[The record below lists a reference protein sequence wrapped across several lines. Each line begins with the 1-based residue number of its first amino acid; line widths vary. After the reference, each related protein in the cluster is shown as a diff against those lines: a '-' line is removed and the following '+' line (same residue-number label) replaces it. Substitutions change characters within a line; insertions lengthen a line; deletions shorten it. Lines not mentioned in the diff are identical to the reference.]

1 MYNSIPEW
9 LKVYPIFCTH
19 KDKIPDAHVDDIN
32 TFKSFEDTIIS
43 LQPGEGLG
51 VGLFGNLCGIDI
63 DHAVNDDGTLSQTT
77 QDIINYFDGAYIEYS
92 LSGTGVHILFF
103 CSQQRKYQKYYT
115 KMGVKQLI
123 QKGISDI
130 EGLELYQGSID
141 NRYFTLTGNAI
152 STEYINYTV
161 SPKKLEAFLDK
172 YFKKPLSSPT
182 TPPPLTHN
190 DAEDLAWWNWARLRK
205 PERLFSLASKM
216 PTGSGGTE
224 SEDDLAFMAEI
235 AFHVN
240 KNPRL
245 MKDVFE
251 ASSYY
256 KNKDDKHKRKWA
268 RKDYQD
274 TTISKAQASGVT
286 AKEFFKDSFYYDESL
301 NAIVPIPDD
310 ERSDYMIAPKITT
323 RTSQSGNTVAVIN
336 TRTFKFEAAMPQQK
350 KNSNERTVKWVSVY
364 EKGSDKPSSFLNRT
378 DPAFELAAGIVLEK
392 F

>member
-1 MYNSIPEW
+1 MYDKIPEW
-9 LKVYPIFCTH
+9 LRQPKTKIYCTH
-19 KDKIPDAHVDDIN
+19 KDKVPNVKVNDLNNFVSFDDALN
-32 TFKSFEDTIIS
+32 S
-43 LQPGEGLG
+43 LKEGEGLG
-51 VGLFGNLCGIDI
+51 IGLWGYLCGIDVDNTRDLAFI
-63 DHAVNDDGTLSQTT
+63 TNL
-77 QDIINYFDGAYIEYS
+77 FPEAYIEYS
-92 LSGTGVHILFF
+92 LSYTGVHILFL
-103 CSQQRKYQKYYT
+103 CKEQYKDPSTYYT
-115 KMGVKQLI
+115 KLSKKHTKDRGYPC
-123 QKGISDI
+123 D
-130 EGLELYQGSID
+130 GLEFYQGMYD
-141 NRYFTLTGNAI
+141 HRFFTLTGNILQAP
-152 STEYINYTV
+152 EKMEFV
-161 SPKKLEAFLDK
+161 SGERVLDFLET
-172 YFKKPLSSPT
+172 YFKRPIPSPT
-182 TPPPLTHN
+182 SSTPLTHN
-190 DAEDLAWWNWARLRK
+190 DAEDLAWWNFARRRR

-274 TTISKAQASGVT
+274 TTISKAQASGIT

-301 NAIVPIPDD
+301 DSIVPVPDD
-310 ERSDYMIAPKITT
+310 ERSDYMLAPKVTT
-323 RTSQSGNTVAVIN
+323 RTSQSGNTVAVID

-350 KNSNERTVKWVSVY
+350 KNSTERTVKWVSVY